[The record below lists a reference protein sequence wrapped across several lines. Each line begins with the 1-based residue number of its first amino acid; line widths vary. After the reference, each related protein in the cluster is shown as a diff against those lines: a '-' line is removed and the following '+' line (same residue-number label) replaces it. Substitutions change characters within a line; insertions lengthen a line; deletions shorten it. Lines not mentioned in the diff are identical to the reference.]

1 MSNLNGIIEVKRKIS
16 AEINIDVPF
25 ITDVFI
31 DGNEVVFTVLGTE
44 KFVADWKDDTIVS
57 GSTQFLKSYEKLE
70 EVDF

>member
-1 MSNLNGIIEVKRKIS
+1 MSNFNGIIETKRKIS
-16 AEINIDVPF
+16 AEIDIDVSF

-31 DGNEVVFTVLGTE
+31 DGNEVVFIVLGTE
-44 KFVADWKDDTIVS
+44 KFVADWKDDTIVA